1 MLTKILNLAL
11 GNRLLVLFLALALS
25 LSGLFVAR
33 NMNVDVFPDL
43 SAPTVT
49 LLTEAH
55 GLESEEVEKL
65 VTYPLETAMNGAPNI
80 RRIRSSSAAGISI
93 VWLEFDW
100 GTDIYRARQIVSER
114 IPMVREHL
122 PVEVSTPMLAPI
134 SSIMGEI
141 MLIALRSDSLSP
153 LDLRSL
159 ADWNVAPALK
169 SVEGIANVVAIGGDF
184 KQYQVLAEPVKLKH
198 YQISLDELLA
208 KVSESTK
215 NATGAILNQYG
226 NQYVIKG
233 SGRAYQLEDIEEAL
247 LRSESGKIIRI
258 KDVAEVKIG
267 AADKI
272 GDGSLNAQPA
282 VILTLAKQP
291 DVNTLKLTERVDE
304 ALVTLRKT
312 LPPGVEIKSEIF
324 RQSDFIDAS
333 IANLN
338 QTLVEGA
345 FFVLIVLLVFLM
357 NWRTTLVSLVAIPV
371 SLLVSIIILKYLG
384 YSINTMSL
392 GGMAIAIGALVDDA
406 IIDVENVYKRLRENF
421 LKPKSERLAALEV
434 VKLAS
439 IEIRSSIIVATLIII
454 VSFIPLFF
462 LSGMEGRLLQPLGIA
477 FISSVLT
484 SLVVAVSLSP
494 VLCSYLL
501 ASDKSLAKQSEG
513 TRVERFLQRHYA
525 QVLQRV
531 FMWPKTIIGLTVIVF
546 CFSMLLFQQLG
557 RSFLPE
563 FNEGSMV
570 ISVVGMPGMSLEES
584 VKTGK
589 NVEQL
594 LLELPEVEVV
604 SRRTGR
610 AELDE
615 HAQGVNAA
623 ELDAPFQLD
632 AKSKEAFFEEVR
644 AKLAAVPGVNIT
656 IGQPIAH
663 RIDHMLSGTRAN
675 IAIKIFG
682 DDLSKLYEIGK
693 EIEHSVEAVPGIVDL
708 ALDQQIEVPQIRV
721 SPKRQL
727 LTAYGLSTADFLNQ
741 MEIGLAG
748 RKAAQLYEG
757 QRYYDLVVR
766 LQTEARDEINDIKEV
781 PIFLP
786 NGAYLPL
793 EQLAEVKSLSSANS
807 IARENVQRKIVLS
820 ANVQGRDLRGA
831 VEEIQSLIEEQHK
844 LPEAYRVEYGGQFE
858 SEARASDLLLWS
870 AGIAILIIFLLL
882 FFEFKNFQLAFIVLL
897 NLPLALIGGIVIVYL
912 SSGIVSIA
920 STIGFISLFGIATRN
935 GILLVSRYEDLKKA
949 GMKGLDLMKKG
960 ALDRLNPI
968 LMTAFTTGL
977 ALIPLALKGSE
988 AGNEIQSPM
997 AVVILGGLISAT
1009 LLNLLVVP
1017 CVYYLREQ
1025 KIMKIKPHNY

>member
-1 MLTKILNLAL
+1 
-11 GNRLLVLFLALALS
+11 
-25 LSGLFVAR
+25 
-33 NMNVDVFPDL
+33 
-43 SAPTVT
+43 
-49 LLTEAH
+49 
-55 GLESEEVEKL
+55 
-65 VTYPLETAMNGAPNI
+65 
-80 RRIRSSSAAGISI
+80 
-93 VWLEFDW
+93 
-100 GTDIYRARQIVSER
+100 
-114 IPMVREHL
+114 
-122 PVEVSTPMLAPI
+122 
-134 SSIMGEI
+134 
-141 MLIALRSDSLSP
+141 
-153 LDLRSL
+153 
-159 ADWNVAPALK
+159 
-169 SVEGIANVVAIGGDF
+169 
-184 KQYQVLAEPVKLKH
+184 
-198 YQISLDELLA
+198 
-208 KVSESTK
+208 
-215 NATGAILNQYG
+215 
-226 NQYVIKG
+226 
-233 SGRAYQLEDIEEAL
+233 
-247 LRSESGKIIRI
+247 
-258 KDVAEVKIG
+258 
-267 AADKI
+267 
-272 GDGSLNAQPA
+272 
-282 VILTLAKQP
+282 
-291 DVNTLKLTERVDE
+291 
-304 ALVTLRKT
+304 
-312 LPPGVEIKSEIF
+312 
-324 RQSDFIDAS
+324 
-333 IANLN
+333 
-338 QTLVEGA
+338 
-345 FFVLIVLLVFLM
+345 
-357 NWRTTLVSLVAIPV
+357 
-371 SLLVSIIILKYLG
+371 
-384 YSINTMSL
+384 
-392 GGMAIAIGALVDDA
+392 
-406 IIDVENVYKRLRENF
+406 
-421 LKPKSERLAALEV
+421 
-434 VKLAS
+434 
-439 IEIRSSIIVATLIII
+439 
-454 VSFIPLFF
+454 
-462 LSGMEGRLLQPLGIA
+462 
-477 FISSVLT
+477 
-484 SLVVAVSLSP
+484 
-494 VLCSYLL
+494 
-501 ASDKSLAKQSEG
+501 
-513 TRVERFLQRHYA
+513 
-525 QVLQRV
+525 
-531 FMWPKTIIGLTVIVF
+531 
-546 CFSMLLFQQLG
+546 
-557 RSFLPE
+557 
-563 FNEGSMV
+563 EGSMV

-748 RKAAQLYEG
+748 KKAAQLYEG

-988 AGNEIQSPM
+988 AGN
-997 AVVILGGLISAT
+997 
-1009 LLNLLVVP
+1009 
-1017 CVYYLREQ
+1017 
-1025 KIMKIKPHNY
+1025 

>member
-25 LSGLFVAR
+25 LSGLFIAR

-122 PVEVSTPMLAPI
+122 PEEVSTPILAPI

-153 LDLRSL
+153 MDLRSL

-184 KQYQVLAEPVKLKH
+184 KQYQVLADPVKLKH
-198 YQISLDELLA
+198 YQISLDDLLA

-304 ALVTLRKT
+304 ALVTLRET

-531 FMWPKTIIGLTVIVF
+531 FMWPKTIIGLTLIVF
-546 CFSMLLFQQLG
+546 CFSMLLFQRLG
-557 RSFLPE
+557 RSFLP
-563 FNEGSMV
+563 
-570 ISVVGMPGMSLEES
+570 
-584 VKTGK
+584 
-589 NVEQL
+589 
-594 LLELPEVEVV
+594 
-604 SRRTGR
+604 
-610 AELDE
+610 
-615 HAQGVNAA
+615 
-623 ELDAPFQLD
+623 
-632 AKSKEAFFEEVR
+632 
-644 AKLAAVPGVNIT
+644 
-656 IGQPIAH
+656 
-663 RIDHMLSGTRAN
+663 
-675 IAIKIFG
+675 
-682 DDLSKLYEIGK
+682 
-693 EIEHSVEAVPGIVDL
+693 
-708 ALDQQIEVPQIRV
+708 
-721 SPKRQL
+721 
-727 LTAYGLSTADFLNQ
+727 
-741 MEIGLAG
+741 
-748 RKAAQLYEG
+748 
-757 QRYYDLVVR
+757 
-766 LQTEARDEINDIKEV
+766 
-781 PIFLP
+781 
-786 NGAYLPL
+786 
-793 EQLAEVKSLSSANS
+793 
-807 IARENVQRKIVLS
+807 
-820 ANVQGRDLRGA
+820 
-831 VEEIQSLIEEQHK
+831 
-844 LPEAYRVEYGGQFE
+844 
-858 SEARASDLLLWS
+858 
-870 AGIAILIIFLLL
+870 
-882 FFEFKNFQLAFIVLL
+882 
-897 NLPLALIGGIVIVYL
+897 
-912 SSGIVSIA
+912 
-920 STIGFISLFGIATRN
+920 
-935 GILLVSRYEDLKKA
+935 
-949 GMKGLDLMKKG
+949 
-960 ALDRLNPI
+960 
-968 LMTAFTTGL
+968 
-977 ALIPLALKGSE
+977 
-988 AGNEIQSPM
+988 
-997 AVVILGGLISAT
+997 
-1009 LLNLLVVP
+1009 
-1017 CVYYLREQ
+1017 
-1025 KIMKIKPHNY
+1025 

>member
-25 LSGLFVAR
+25 LSGLFIAR

-122 PVEVSTPMLAPI
+122 PEEVSTPMLAPI

-153 LDLRSL
+153 MDLRSL

-184 KQYQVLAEPVKLKH
+184 KQYQVLADPVKLKH

-215 NATGAILNQYG
+215 NATGAILNQCG

-304 ALVTLRKT
+304 ALVTLRET

-484 SLVVAVSLSP
+484 SLVVAVSLTP

-513 TRVERFLQRHYA
+513 TRVERFLQRLYA
-525 QVLQRV
+525 QVLQKA
-531 FMWPKTIIGLTVIVF
+531 FKWPKTIIGLTVIVF

-584 VKTGK
+584 VKKGIK
-589 NVEQL
+589 VEQL

-748 RKAAQLYEG
+748 KKSAQLYEG

-766 LQTEARDEINDIKEV
+766 LQAEARDEINDIKEV

-793 EQLAEVKSLSSANS
+793 EHLAEVKSLSSANS

-831 VEEIQSLIEEQHK
+831 VEEIQSIIEEQHK
-844 LPEAYRVEYGGQFE
+844 LPETYRVEYGGQFE

-1025 KIMKIKPHNY
+1025 KIMKIKAS